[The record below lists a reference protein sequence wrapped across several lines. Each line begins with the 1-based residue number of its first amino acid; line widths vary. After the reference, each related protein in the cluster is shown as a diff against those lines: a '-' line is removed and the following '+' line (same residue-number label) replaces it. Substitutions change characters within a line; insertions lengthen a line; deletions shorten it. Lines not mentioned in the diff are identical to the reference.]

1 MKIMQPYIKLLL
13 VLLLF
18 ALPVKAEESN
28 KEVCVYIFT
37 KEGNTYKIKKLSD
50 CRDDA
55 NIIIYVNQNKET
67 I

>member
-1 MKIMQPYIKLLL
+1 MTMQLFIRIILGLF
-13 VLLLF
+13 LF
-18 ALPVKAEESN
+18 AAPVKAEESN

-55 NIIIYVNQNKET
+55 NIIIYTNQNKET